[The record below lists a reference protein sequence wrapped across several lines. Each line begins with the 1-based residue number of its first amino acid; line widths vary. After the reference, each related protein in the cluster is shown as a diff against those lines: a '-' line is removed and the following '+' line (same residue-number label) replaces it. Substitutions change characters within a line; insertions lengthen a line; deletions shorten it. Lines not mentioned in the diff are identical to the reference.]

1 LLQVATRAWSGSVAT
16 EPLQSNFAWKTVCK
30 EKLSYIDFL
39 LTAIAAKPFIK
50 AFPLPNLFSGT
61 G

>member
-1 LLQVATRAWSGSVAT
+1 MMSGRPSYEHEYAYESVVVDVALV
-16 EPLQSNFAWKTVCK
+16 
-30 EKLSYIDFL
+30 FL
-39 LTAIAAKPFIK
+39 LTAIAAETFIK